1 MKYFQKD
8 MDLQIKR
15 NHQVLSTVN
24 EWWTEAP
31 KPQRCKMSEHRRC
44 KDVSESLQKGKKKV
58 TYKDKNQ
65 MPSSSKF
72 WEVRIFKIEFY
83 IYQNIS
89 QAWGEY

>member
-1 MKYFQKD
+1 MNDEQKRQSHSVVKCQNIGD
-8 MDLQIKR
+8 
-15 NHQVLSTVN
+15 
-24 EWWTEAP
+24 A
-31 KPQRCKMSEHRRC
+31 KMSLKASKKE
-44 KDVSESLQKGKKKV
+44 KKKV

-72 WEVRIFKIEFY
+72 WLVRIFKIEFY